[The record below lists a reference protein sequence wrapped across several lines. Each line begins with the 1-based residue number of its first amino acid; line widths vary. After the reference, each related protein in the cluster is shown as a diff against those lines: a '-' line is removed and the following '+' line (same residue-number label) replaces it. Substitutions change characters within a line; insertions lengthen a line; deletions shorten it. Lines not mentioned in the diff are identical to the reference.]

1 MEKYEADLKIIK
13 DELLERK
20 RRELEYIYA
29 NSKKEKRMNDLITR
43 RLNEEEKLRNK
54 EENEDET
61 KENIEEDEESEEENE
76 DEKKEKVE
84 LAEKN
89 VEKDNEEKEEENVVE
104 NNNENH
110 EDDEILGFKKKKFY
124 FLTIAVYIVGVIIG
138 FLFSLIF

>member
-110 EDDEILGFKKKKFY
+110 EDDEILGVKKKKFY

>member
-76 DEKKEKVE
+76 DEKKERVE

-110 EDDEILGFKKKKFY
+110 EDDEILGVKKKKFY